1 MIEGFLQYLEYE
13 KRYSKHTLTA
23 YRKDLEQFQEF
34 LQYYYDTDKLH
45 SANFQM
51 IRSWIVQLVNAEVAA
66 SSIKRKLSSLKSY
79 FKYSMVQGEMDH
91 NPALDIQVPSIPE
104 RLPAFLSE
112 NEAHQLLDE
121 IVFPETFE
129 GNRDRCIL
137 ETFYATGMR
146 LSELIGIGLKDLD
159 RGNMQLRVMGK
170 RSKERFL
177 PVSQRLIALY
187 DAYLPK
193 REALAQEGEE
203 SFFVTSAGKKLYP
216 KLVYL
221 LVNAYLG
228 KVTTQEKKSPH
239 VLRHTFATHMLNQGA
254 DINAVKELLGHANLA
269 ATQIYTH
276 NTIEK
281 LKHVYKLAHPRA

>member
-23 YRKDLEQFQEF
+23 YRKDLEQFREF
-34 LQYYYDTDKLH
+34 LQYYYDNDNLH
-45 SANFQM
+45 SANFQ
-51 IRSWIVQLVNAEVAA
+51 IVRSWIVQLVNAEVAA
-66 SSIKRKLSSLKSY
+66 SSIRRKLSSLKSY
-79 FKYSMVQGEMDH
+79 YKYSMVQGEIEH
-91 NPALDIQVPSIPE
+91 NPALDIQVPAIPE

-112 NEAHQLLDE
+112 NEAHELLDE
-121 IVFPETFE
+121 IVFPENFE
-129 GNRDRCIL
+129 GIRDRCIL

-187 DAYLPK
+187 DDYLPK
-193 REALAQEGEE
+193 REVLAQEGEE
-203 SFFVTSAGKKLYP
+203 SFFLTLAGKKLYP

>member
-13 KRYSKHTLTA
+13 KRYSKHTYTA
-23 YRKDLEQFQEF
+23 YRKDLEQFREF
-34 LQYYYDTDKLH
+34 LQYYYDNNNLL

-51 IRSWIVQLVNAEVAA
+51 VRSWIVQLVNADVAA
-66 SSIKRKLSSLKSY
+66 SSIRRKLSSLKSY
-79 FKYSMVQGEMDH
+79 YKYTMVQGEMDH
-91 NPALDIQVPSIPE
+91 NPALDIQVPAIPE

-121 IVFPETFE
+121 IVFPENFE
-129 GNRDRCIL
+129 GTRDRCIL

-146 LSELIGIGLKDLD
+146 LSELIGIGIKDLD

-177 PVSQRLIALY
+177 PVSQRLMALY
-187 DAYLPK
+187 DEYLPK
-193 REALAQEGEE
+193 REVLAQEGEE
-203 SFFVTSAGKKLYP
+203 SFFLTSAGKKLYP